1 MIKSIIVATSINQVI
16 GNKGTLPW
24 HLPADLQHFKKLT
37 MGHHVIMGRK
47 TFESIPN
54 GLPGRNIIVLSK
66 QLHYHAQN
74 AIVVPNI
81 EDAFEIAEKAHEK
94 EVFIV
99 GGATVYQAAMR
110 RADKIYLTAIDA
122 TITGDTYFPPL
133 GEDKDWRIVRSIYHY
148 QDTHHA
154 YGFHFLTL
162 EPYHPT
168 VCL

>member
-16 GNKGTLPW
+16 GKKGRLPW

-66 QLHYHAQN
+66 QRHHNIQD
-74 AIVVPNI
+74 AIVVHSI
-81 EDAFEIAEKAHEK
+81 EDAFQIAEKAHEQ
-94 EVFIV
+94 EVFIA
-99 GGATVYQAAMR
+99 GGATIYQEAMR
-110 RADKIYLTAIDA
+110 WVDKVYLTAIDA
-122 TITGDTYFPPL
+122 TITGDSYFPSL
-133 GEDKDWRIVRSIYHY
+133 NYDEDWRIIRSIYHSL
-148 QDTHHA
+148 DTHHA

-162 EPYHPT
+162 ER
-168 VCL
+168 CQ